1 MQFYCG
7 IDLGARKTHVCLID
21 EDDNKLLDMKMY
33 NDFELIEMYNDFEL
47 IEAVLRPYKSSLEVV
62 VESTINWEWL
72 VYGLRKYGYE
82 VKLAHTLGLKAITWS
97 KKKTDTW
104 DAFTLAKLLRGRLI
118 PQAYIY
124 PYELR
129 PVRDLVRERIRL
141 VTKRATEYGAIN
153 RMLLKYNIQGF
164 DRNSVKHL
172 SEKDMHELYHHPFV
186 RVKATMELQR
196 IELLTEQIRLIEKA
210 LFERARQDTV
220 FSLLQTI
227 PGIGDVLALTIL
239 YEVGDIDRFAHVR
252 GFCSYSRVVPGIHQS
267 SGKAYRSPHSKQ
279 GNRYLKWAFSQAA
292 IMAIR
297 YYPEIRRLH
306 ERLAAKRKKAARL
319 VARSIIA
326 HKLAQAAFHV
336 MKHHVEYKEE
346 LLFRFSQN
354 NAEGKTVTP

>member
-1 MQFYCG
+1 M
-7 IDLGARKTHVCLID
+7 
-21 EDDNKLLDMKMY
+21 LDMKMD
-33 NDFELIEMYNDFEL
+33 NNLGVIET
-47 IEAVLRPYKSSLEVV
+47 ALRSYKCSLEVV

-72 VYGLRKYGYE
+72 VYGLQKYGYK

-141 VTKRATEYGAIN
+141 VTKRATEYGGIN
-153 RMLLKYNIQGF
+153 RMLLKYNIQDF

-172 SEKDMHELYHHPFV
+172 NEKDMHELYHHPFV
-186 RVKATMELQR
+186 RTKATMELQR

-210 LFERARQDTV
+210 LFERARQDTM
-220 FSLLQTI
+220 FSFLRTI
-227 PGIGDVLALTIL
+227 PGIGDILALTIL
-239 YEVGDIDRFAHVR
+239 YEVGDINRFAHAR
-252 GFCSYSRVVPGIHQS
+252 AFCSYCRVVPGIHQS
-267 SGKAYRSPHSKQ
+267 SNKAYRSPNSKQ

-297 YYPEIRRLH
+297 FYPQIRRLY
-306 ERLAAKRKKAARL
+306 ERLAAKRRKAARL

-326 HKLAQAAFHV
+326 HKLAQATFHV
-336 MKHHVEYKEE
+336 MKHHVTYKEE
-346 LLFRFSQN
+346 LLFRFSKEHT
-354 NAEGKTVTP
+354 EGKAVTPQA

>member
-7 IDLGARKTHVCLID
+7 VDLGARKSHVCLID
-21 EDDNKLLDMKMY
+21 ENDYKLLDKKMD
-33 NDFELIEMYNDFEL
+33 NDLSG
-47 IEAVLRPYKSSLEVV
+47 IEAALRPYKSSLEVV

-72 VYGLRKYGYE
+72 VYGLQKYGYE
-82 VKLAHTLGLKAITWS
+82 VELAHTLGLKAITWS

-141 VTKRATEYGAIN
+141 VTKRATEYGAIS

-164 DRNSVKHL
+164 DRNSVKRL
-172 SEKDMHELYHHPFV
+172 NDKDMHELYHHPFV
-186 RVKATMELQR
+186 RAKATMELQR
-196 IELLTEQIRLIEKA
+196 IELLTEQIKLIEKA
-210 LFERARQDTV
+210 LFERARKDDM
-220 FSLLQTI
+220 FSLPRSI
-227 PGIGDVLALTIL
+227 PGIGETLALTIL
-239 YEVGDIDRFAHVR
+239 YEVGDINRFANAR
-252 GFCSYSRVVPGIHQS
+252 AFCSYCRVVPGIHQS
-267 SGKAYRSPHSKQ
+267 SNKAYRSPNSKQ
-279 GNRYLKWAFSQAA
+279 GNRYLKWSFSQAA

-297 YYPEIRRLH
+297 YYPKIRRLY

-336 MKHHVEYKEE
+336 MKHHVAYKEE
-346 LLFRFSQN
+346 LVFRFSKEY
-354 NAEGKTVTP
+354 AEGKVVTP

>member
-21 EDDNKLLDMKMY
+21 ENDHKLLDKKMD
-33 NDFELIEMYNDFEL
+33 NDLSTM
-47 IEAVLRPYKSSLEVV
+47 EAALRPYKGALETV
-62 VESTINWEWL
+62 VESTINWEWI
-72 VYGLRKYGYE
+72 VYGLQKNDYE

-97 KKKTDTW
+97 KKKTDTC

-141 VTKRATEYGAIN
+141 VTKRATEYGAIS

-164 DRNSVKHL
+164 TRNSIKRL
-172 SEKDMHELYHHPFV
+172 NEKDMHELYHHPFI
-186 RVKATMELQR
+186 RAKSTMELQR
-196 IELLTEQIRLIEKA
+196 IELLTAQIKRMEKA
-210 LFERARQDTV
+210 LFERARQDFT

-227 PGIGDVLALTIL
+227 PGIGDTLALTIL
-239 YEVGDIDRFAHVR
+239 YEVGDINRFANAR
-252 GFCSYSRVVPGIHQS
+252 AFCSYCRVVPGIHQS
-267 SGKAYRSPHSKQ
+267 SDKAYRSPNSKQ
-279 GNRYLKWAFSQAA
+279 GNRYLKWSFSQAA

-297 YYPEIRRLH
+297 YYPQIRRLY

-326 HKLAQAAFHV
+326 HRLAQAAFHV
-336 MKHHVEYKEE
+336 MRQRVAYKEE
-346 LLFRFSQN
+346 LLFQFSKESV
-354 NAEGKTVTP
+354 EGKTVAPVA

>member
-21 EDDNKLLDMKMY
+21 EDDHKLLDMKMY
-33 NDFELIEMYNDFEL
+33 NDFES
-47 IEAVLRPYKSSLEVV
+47 IEAALRPYKSSLEVV

-72 VYGLRKYGYE
+72 VYGLQKYDYE

-186 RVKATMELQR
+186 RVKATLELQR

-210 LFERARQDTV
+210 LFERARQDSKFT
-220 FSLLQTI
+220 LLQTI
-227 PGIGDVLALTIL
+227 PGIGDILALTIL
-239 YEVGDIDRFAHVR
+239 YEVGDINRFAYTR

-267 SGKAYRSPHSKQ
+267 SGKAYRSPNSKQ

-297 YYPEIRRLH
+297 YYPEIRRLY
-306 ERLAAKRKKAARL
+306 ERLAAKRRKAARL

-326 HKLAQAAFHV
+326 HKLAQAAFQV
-336 MKHHVEYKEE
+336 MKHNEPYKEE
-346 LLFRFSQN
+346 LLFRFSKDY
-354 NAEGKTVTP
+354 AEGKTVTP

>member
-7 IDLGARKTHVCLID
+7 IDLGARKTHACLID
-21 EDDNKLLDMKMY
+21 EDDHKLLDMK
-33 NDFELIEMYNDFEL
+33 MYNDFEL

-72 VYGLRKYGYE
+72 VYGLQKYGYE

-118 PQAYIY
+118 PQVYIY

-172 SEKDMHELYHHPFV
+172 GEKDMHEFYHHPCV

-196 IELLTEQIRLIEKA
+196 IELLTKQIRLIEKA

-220 FSLLQTI
+220 FTLLQTI

-267 SGKAYRSPHSKQ
+267 SAKAYRSPNSKQ
-279 GNRYLKWAFSQAA
+279 GNRYLKWSFSQAA

-306 ERLAAKRKKAARL
+306 ERLAAKRR
-319 VARSIIA
+319 
-326 HKLAQAAFHV
+326 
-336 MKHHVEYKEE
+336 
-346 LLFRFSQN
+346 
-354 NAEGKTVTP
+354 

>member
-1 MQFYCG
+1 MKFYCG

-21 EDDNKLLDMKMY
+21 ENDHKMLDMKMD
-33 NDFELIEMYNDFEL
+33 NDLDIM
-47 IEAVLRPYKSSLEVV
+47 EAALRPYKGSLEVV

-72 VYGLRKYGYE
+72 VYGLQKYGYE

-153 RMLLKYNIQGF
+153 RTLLKYNIQGF
-164 DRNSVKHL
+164 DRNSVKRL
-172 SEKDMHELYHHPFV
+172 NDKDMHELYHHPFV
-186 RVKATMELQR
+186 RMKATMELQR
-196 IELLTEQIRLIEKA
+196 IELLTAQIRLIEKA
-210 LFERARQDTV
+210 LFERVRQDST
-220 FSLLQTI
+220 FSLLRTI
-227 PGIGDVLALTIL
+227 PGIGDILALTIL
-239 YEVGDIDRFAHVR
+239 YEVGDINRFAHTR
-252 GFCSYSRVVPGIHQS
+252 AFCSYSRVVPGIHQS
-267 SGKAYRSPHSKQ
+267 SGKAYRSPNSKQ
-279 GNRYLKWAFSQAA
+279 GNRYLKWSFSQAA
-292 IMAIR
+292 VMAIR
-297 YYPEIRRLH
+297 YYPEIRRLY

-326 HKLAQAAFHV
+326 HKLAQAAYHV
-336 MKHHVEYKEE
+336 MKHHEPYKEKF
-346 LLFRFSQN
+346 LFRFSKEY
-354 NAEGKTVTP
+354 AEGKAVTP